1 MLAVER
7 RNKIEQLINEHGS
20 VQVVELAKLFD
31 VTTETIR
38 GDLLKLEH
46 QGILE
51 RSYGGATLAGNDIDP
66 AISERG
72 NINLEEKIRIAKSAV
87 SLIRTGE
94 IIFLDSSTTSWHLS
108 RQLKHIERLTVITNA
123 QKVVNELTDCENIQV
138 ICTGGILNRK
148 NMSYTG
154 RSGERTI
161 RENYHVDKAFLSCRG
176 VTIESGIVDSSEAE
190 AEIKRAMVE
199 NSSYSVF
206 MCDHSKFTKTGFAK
220 VTDFSKIKCLVTDG
234 ELDDEW
240 KTVMEKYDINVI
252 NA

>member
-51 RSYGGATLAGNDIDP
+51 RSYGGATLAGNDMDP

-138 ICTGGILNRK
+138 ICTGG
-148 NMSYTG
+148 
-154 RSGERTI
+154 SGERTI

>member
-7 RNKIEQLINEHGS
+7 RNKIEHIINEQGS

-38 GDLLKLEH
+38 GDLLKLEQ

-66 AISERG
+66 VIAERG
-72 NINLEEKIRIAKSAV
+72 YINYEEKMRIAKSAA
-87 SLIRTGE
+87 SLIKNGE

-108 RQLKHIERLTVITNA
+108 RHLKDKERLTVITNA
-123 QKVVNELTDCENIQV
+123 QKVVNELLECENIQV
-138 ICTGGILNRK
+138 ICTGGLLNRK

-161 RENYHVDKAFLSCRG
+161 RENYFVDKAFFSCRG
-176 VTIESGIVDSSEAE
+176 ITMGSGIVDSSEAE
-190 AEIKRAMVE
+190 AEIKRAMIE
-199 NSSYSVF
+199 NSTCPVF

-220 VTDFSKIKCLVTDG
+220 VTDFSKIKFMITDA
-234 ELDDEW
+234 ELSDEW
-240 KTVMEKYDINVI
+240 SDVMKKHDINII
-252 NA
+252 NV